1 MEKIQD
7 ILLKVSELF
16 RKFGIKS
23 VTMDDIASELGISKK
38 TIYHH
43 VQDKTDLVSK
53 LMEFENERVQK
64 CMAEIFQAKRNAI
77 EELFEVNRFMIN
89 LMKRYS
95 PSFNYDLKKYYPD
108 IFRKIHAIRRTNIY
122 NAIRNNL
129 KKGKSEGLYRDELN
143 EEVLAKLNVSRMED
157 MPNSSLFT
165 PEELNSGSV
174 FKEMFIYHIRGI
186 ANERGTRFLEKNVHK
201 LGYSEKEI
209 F

>member
-23 VTMDDIASELGISKK
+23 VTMDDIASEIGISKK